1 MKLKEWADRT
11 GVKYLTAYRWFKAGT
26 LPVKAYQTDS
36 GTIIVDDP
44 DFSEPAMN
52 VPNDDVMK
60 LFLKKTVEFSKNN
73 SSVEDFAAYVLSNFT
88 LKSNAVSE
96 SPKYSKNKPKP
107 EDIQNHFK
115 QFLKPKGEK
124 PKPNMFVAPE
134 AVLDDLVSKADDMT
148 TQELVSEIQR
158 IGSSADMPVD
168 VNSVPE
174 VQDLYKDLSNVL
186 TSPTSSSVRVY
197 GDSAEGVV
205 TRSVD
210 LTPQLNYTSSNS
222 SAFGSLTSDCAINSD
237 SSFLGGT
244 THEWSPPSALSTPTA
259 ASVFFNSSGATG
271 AFKPT
276 QKEIE
281 SASRSLESPRARRG
295 RKSHKKDK
303 L

>member
-44 DFSEPAMN
+44 DFSEQQMN
-52 VPNDDVMK
+52 TQDGDVMK

-73 SSVEDFAAYVLSNFT
+73 ASVEDFAAYVLSNFS
-88 LKSNAVSE
+88 LKANSVSE

-107 EDIQNHFK
+107 EEIQKHFQ

-124 PKPNMFVAPE
+124 PKPSMLIAP
-134 AVLDDLVSKADDMT
+134 
-148 TQELVSEIQR
+148 
-158 IGSSADMPVD
+158 
-168 VNSVPE
+168 PE
-174 VQDLYKDLSNVL
+174 VVEEIAEKEGW
-186 TSPTSSSVRVY
+186 SPLPEHKSQGEIDVAKMGIDTVTMTDMSGLNALISPY
-197 GDSAEGVV
+197 NEAAEGMVS
-205 TRSVD
+205 RSVD
-210 LTPQLNYTSSNS
+210 LTPQLNYTGSDNHAFSNNLS
-222 SAFGSLTSDCAINSD
+222 GSLSVNSIQSTIADLSDLANTYFANTS
-237 SSFLGGT
+237 
-244 THEWSPPSALSTPTA
+244 
-259 ASVFFNSSGATG
+259 VG

-276 QKEIE
+276 QKELE
-281 SASRSLESPRARRG
+281 TSSKLLESPRARRG